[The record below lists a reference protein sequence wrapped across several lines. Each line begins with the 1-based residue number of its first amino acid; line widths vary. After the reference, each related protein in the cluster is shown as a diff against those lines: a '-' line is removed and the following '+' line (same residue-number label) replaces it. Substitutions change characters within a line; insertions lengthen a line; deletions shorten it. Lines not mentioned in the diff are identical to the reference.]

1 MDHSRLTLTELKGL
15 KTLRSRIDEAGIPS
29 STLDESVNVATW
41 NIRHWGQKR
50 RKRCSLHYIAEILS
64 QFDLIAITEL
74 RRNVSELTYVLN
86 LLGPY
91 WDAVFS
97 DYTSDAGGNKERIAF
112 VFDTRAV
119 QFTGLA
125 AETDGP
131 RTKNRTTGQ
140 YVPKFNWWRKPYI
153 GSFKAGNFDF
163 ALLAV
168 HLQWGT
174 AKGRKRE
181 IEELAGWIQTFQK
194 DEYRVDRDVIAVG
207 DFNIPSFQSDLYE
220 AATQYGLTAPKSI
233 LKQDHGSNLAGNK
246 RYDQILHH
254 PTLTG
259 SVFTDHGGVVD
270 FYKRSHK
277 TLAPY
282 RNLTKT
288 QFTYELSDHLPL
300 WVQLKVDV
308 AGESLDQ
315 LISKRKRRS

>member
-1 MDHSRLTLTELKGL
+1 MMWT
-15 KTLRSRIDEAGIPS
+15 S
-29 STLDESVNVATW
+29 SSALDESINVATW

-74 RRNVSELTYVLN
+74 RRNVSELTYVLD

-112 VFDTRAV
+112 VYDSRAV

-131 RTKNRTTGQ
+131 RKKNRTTGQ
-140 YVPKFNWWRKPYI
+140 YVPEFNWWRKPYI

-163 ALLAV
+163 ALIAV

-174 AKGRKRE
+174 KKGRKRE
-181 IEELAGWIQTFQK
+181 IEELAKWIQTFQK

-207 DFNIPSFQSDLYE
+207 DFNIQSFRSDLYK
-220 AATQYGLTAPKSI
+220 AATEYGLAAPKSI
-233 LKQDHGSNLAGNK
+233 IKLDHGSNLAGNK

-259 SVFTDHGGVVD
+259 SVFSEHGGVVD
-270 FYKRSHK
+270 FYKGNHRG
-277 TLAPY
+277 LAPY
-282 RNLTKT
+282 KNLTKP
-288 QFTYELSDHLPL
+288 QFTFELSDHLPL

-315 LISKRKRRS
+315 LISKRKRR